1 MLTYNAKKEGDNIM
15 TNKEVIFNSLSF
27 GNLILAKRLVN
38 TKEIEKGHRNGPFLV
53 LGRQDDKLVCLYATS
68 KENEASLLRISANNY
83 NLHKDTYITSSIK
96 LISIDEF
103 LSSIYYLNDKEKKNL
118 TKFLYANGLE
128 KYYFIDEP
136 ELEIGDII
144 KLKQHHLIIGKN
156 EDNFITIKAEY
167 DNANMNYNFDY
178 EHKYIFPKK
187 KYKRVAF
194 LSEAEIDE
202 CIIKSKKNFNQKKH
216 GKLNSR
222 PIEKN
227 DTPLKVGN
235 LIIYDKTLYYLYYEL
250 GNKKL
255 SFAVSKN
262 KTSTSQEI
270 FVDGDV
276 YHANFSLK
284 RDFDENQENVLF
296 VATATEEEKKLI
308 KRKRNSK

>member
-1 MLTYNAKKEGDNIM
+1 M

-27 GNLILAKRLVN
+27 GNLILAKRLPN

-68 KENEASLLRISANNY
+68 KENETSLFKISENNY
-83 NLHKDTYITSSIK
+83 NLHKDTCITSSIR

-103 LSSIYYLNDKEKKNL
+103 LSPIYYLNEKEKKNL
-118 TKFLYANGLE
+118 IKFLYANGLE
-128 KYYFIDEP
+128 KYSFIDEP

-144 KLKQHHLIIGKN
+144 KLKQNHLIIGET
-156 EDNFITIKAEY
+156 EDTFITIKAEY
-167 DNANMNYNFDY
+167 DNLNKNYNFDY
-178 EHKYIFPKK
+178 EHKHIFPKNN
-187 KYKRVAF
+187 YKRVGI
-194 LSEAEIDE
+194 LNEEE
-202 CIIKSKKNFNQKKH
+202 LNKCINESKRYYFNQKKH
-216 GKLNSR
+216 GKLNNK
-222 PIEKN
+222 PVEKF

-235 LIIYDKTLYYLYYEL
+235 LIIYNKTFYYLYYEL
-250 GNKKL
+250 GDKKL

-276 YHANFSLK
+276 YHANFGIK
-284 RDFDENQENVLF
+284 RDFDENQDNILF

-308 KRKRNSK
+308 KNKRNLY